1 MMENKIYQMIGLCQR
16 AGKLATG
23 EFAAKKAV
31 LDKKAFLVVVATDS
45 SNNTKKL
52 FNDKTSYRN
61 ISCKE
66 WGTKDRLGCVLG
78 KDTRAVV
85 AILDENFAKRI
96 MEMIEMS

>member
-31 LDKKAFLVVVATDS
+31 LDKKAFLVVVAIDS

-61 ISCKE
+61 IACKE
-66 WGTKDRLGCVLG
+66 WGTKERLGGVLG
-78 KDTRAVV
+78 KEARAAI
-85 AILDENFAKRI
+85 AILDENFANRI
-96 MEMIEMS
+96 AEMIETS